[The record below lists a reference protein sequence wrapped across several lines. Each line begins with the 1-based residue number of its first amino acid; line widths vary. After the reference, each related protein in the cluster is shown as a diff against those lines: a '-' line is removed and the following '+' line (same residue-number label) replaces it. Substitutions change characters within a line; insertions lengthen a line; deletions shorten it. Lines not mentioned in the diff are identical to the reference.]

1 MSNMM
6 DMLLAADVKGLERPS
21 SEKEIKRLSD
31 VLGSPFILELEALT
45 VDEFSDIQK
54 GAIKMK
60 KNAKLEEIDTEAVQ
74 IQSIIMATKNVDFG
88 AEALRERLDAHSSRL
103 VVQKL
108 FLPGEIAQIYNVIA
122 DLSGFGDEAVKDV
135 KNV

>member
-88 AEALRERLDAHSSRL
+88 AEASERD
-103 VVQKL
+103 
-108 FLPGEIAQIYNVIA
+108 
-122 DLSGFGDEAVKDV
+122 
-135 KNV
+135 

>member
-1 MSNMM
+1 M
-6 DMLLAADVKGLERPS
+6 
-21 SEKEIKRLSD
+21 
-31 VLGSPFILELEALT
+31 
-45 VDEFSDIQK
+45 DEFSDIQK